1 MNIPQI
7 SKPAL
12 YLFLLL
18 SLLLPLPAYP
28 LTNHP
33 YTITEEQQAFGDMIQ
48 NFINEMDLKYGMT
61 CTGDGSSKKEKVTSI
76 SLMLSAYRRASLE
89 EAREIHIQAKERL
102 VEMIQENPKIQ
113 SYLSVT
119 PFPKKDIRLS
129 IIYGPDSTFY
139 YCDGTVAGTIEG
151 QGQLYYLSSGVLKLR
166 LIDLHEEPYEEG
178 LKIVRNNP
186 LKHNMH
192 FHKDLGFEKEI
203 DEVILNFIRKS
214 YKKYKIQCNAF
225 GGKMSEGID
234 KIELSF
240 VRKKKMS
247 IDEARK
253 MQVDLT
259 QTLLSTIHK
268 SKTLSPHLQHTPFD
282 AKHINIRV
290 HFENGKEGLF
300 NDGSLSRMLQQDGI
314 IHYFNE
320 KPPTEY
326 VLGWTDGNP
335 LFEETFEEAIANTV
349 KNTK

>member
-1 MNIPQI
+1 MNHIAKLVAFVP
-7 SKPAL
+7 
-12 YLFLLL
+12 LFF

-119 PFPKKDIRLS
+119 PFPKEDIRLS
-129 IIYGPDSTFY
+129 IGYGPSTDFY
-139 YCDGTVAGTIEG
+139 YRDGTISWTLEKYGHIFYITTQVFNRRA
-151 QGQLYYLSSGVLKLR
+151 VH
-166 LIDLHEEPYEEG
+166 LHEEPYEEG

>member
-61 CTGDGSSKKEKVTSI
+61 CTGDGSSKQEKVTSI

-119 PFPKKDIRLS
+119 PFPKEDIRLS

-166 LIDLHEEPYEEG
+166 LIDLHEEPYEEA
-178 LKIVRNNP
+178 LKMVLSHLFCKFRLGHFGQIKKTGMKKGRIAVFPSIPWQRCPFYLAQNEESYAPKKNNEGRNSP
-186 LKHNMH
+186 TFAVAPSMKAQAI
-192 FHKDLGFEKEI
+192 EKYQK
-203 DEVILNFIRKS
+203 R
-214 YKKYKIQCNAF
+214 
-225 GGKMSEGID
+225 GG
-234 KIELSF
+234 
-240 VRKKKMS
+240 
-247 IDEARK
+247 
-253 MQVDLT
+253 
-259 QTLLSTIHK
+259 
-268 SKTLSPHLQHTPFD
+268 
-282 AKHINIRV
+282 
-290 HFENGKEGLF
+290 
-300 NDGSLSRMLQQDGI
+300 
-314 IHYFNE
+314 
-320 KPPTEY
+320 
-326 VLGWTDGNP
+326 
-335 LFEETFEEAIANTV
+335 
-349 KNTK
+349 